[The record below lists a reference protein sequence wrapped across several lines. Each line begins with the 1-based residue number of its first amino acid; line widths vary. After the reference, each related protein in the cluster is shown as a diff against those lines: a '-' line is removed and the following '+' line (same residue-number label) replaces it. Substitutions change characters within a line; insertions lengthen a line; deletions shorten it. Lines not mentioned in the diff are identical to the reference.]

1 MSLNIFIREKND
13 DLSNYKIVRY
23 VEANFS
29 KVILGEHEEDERIL
43 LQIEKA
49 AVAGRNAFID
59 RFGFKLDS
67 GFLSTGCKAALEA
80 VRCSEKEIIDL
91 IECGMNARD
100 CIISNCKNGSILISR
115 PECRISDYS
124 EDDLVDVSV
133 YGKQFTSMRL
143 LSRYLE
149 EV

>member
-13 DLSNYKIVRY
+13 DLSNYKIVRD

-67 GFLSTGCKAALEA
+67 GFLSTGCKAALDDDVMTLVKELRNEDENTL
-80 VRCSEKEIIDL
+80 VREDYDGNDGWIPDGIARFLGEEDQKQKIEKAD
-91 IECGMNARD
+91 
-100 CIISNCKNGSILISR
+100 SK
-115 PECRISDYS
+115 
-124 EDDLVDVSV
+124 
-133 YGKQFTSMRL
+133 
-143 LSRYLE
+143 
-149 EV
+149 